1 MNVMKIG
8 FVDTNI
14 LVYAADNTGQDPR
27 KTQIARGLILQ
38 PSLCLSVQV
47 LNEFVATARNPK
59 KLNLTRKRE
68 ARWIREWLDFQV
80 APLTRHTFEK
90 SLEIHLT
97 FGFSHWDSLILAA
110 AWESGCDQLYSEDL
124 QSGQRIGNLQIVN
137 PFL

>member
-14 LVYAADNTGQDPR
+14 LVYAADNTGQEPR
-27 KTQIARGLILQ
+27 KTQIARELILQ

-68 ARWIREWLDFQV
+68 ARWVREWLDFQV
-80 APLTRHTFEK
+80 VPLSGSTFERA
-90 SLEIHLT
+90 LEIHLT

-110 AWESGCDQLYSEDL
+110 ALASGCDLLYTEDL